1 MIYLS
6 NYTDW
11 PMGGMLSYVRNILPE
26 LCKKS
31 NWEIDIWGAVKQG
44 EKQTEFTIND
54 EVYELK
60 TYTTF
65 RTEKKIVPNFIRS
78 FFGVIKNRK
87 QFYNYDVIYSHTSAT
102 TIAMKLL
109 FPHKCIIHH
118 QHGLSYK
125 KNKGIVK
132 ILNIGYTIAQILADA
147 TFFVANEREV
157 IKHKESKNIFRKKH
171 FYYIGSPI
179 DYTVIHKQNKNV
191 KKNDVAR
198 NYIYTGRID
207 AWKNIDLLV
216 DSFAIYVKKY
226 NNLAKLTIVG
236 DGPQYEDTVKKI
248 YEMKFQDKIL
258 LVGRK
263 NHKELVEYLNNS
275 DVFLFPTKGEGV
287 SLSLLEAFAAGLPA
301 VTFDVI
307 GVNDFVING
316 KTGIIVNKMT
326 SKDYAYGIYQ
336 IQSIYKQMIMECD
349 MIASEYDITKI
360 TSKII
365 EIINNEKKYFDDM
378 E

>member
-1 MIYLS
+1 M
-6 NYTDW
+6 
-11 PMGGMLSYVRNILPE
+11 
-26 LCKKS
+26 
-31 NWEIDIWGAVKQG
+31 
-44 EKQTEFTIND
+44 
-54 EVYELK
+54 
-60 TYTTF
+60 
-65 RTEKKIVPNFIRS
+65 
-78 FFGVIKNRK
+78 
-87 QFYNYDVIYSHTSAT
+87 
-102 TIAMKLL
+102 
-109 FPHKCIIHH
+109 
-118 QHGLSYK
+118 
-125 KNKGIVK
+125 
-132 ILNIGYTIAQILADA
+132 
-147 TFFVANEREV
+147 
-157 IKHKESKNIFRKKH
+157 
-171 FYYIGSPI
+171 
-179 DYTVIHKQNKNV
+179 
-191 KKNDVAR
+191 
-198 NYIYTGRID
+198 
-207 AWKNIDLLV
+207 
-216 DSFAIYVKKY
+216 
-226 NNLAKLTIVG
+226 AKLTIVG